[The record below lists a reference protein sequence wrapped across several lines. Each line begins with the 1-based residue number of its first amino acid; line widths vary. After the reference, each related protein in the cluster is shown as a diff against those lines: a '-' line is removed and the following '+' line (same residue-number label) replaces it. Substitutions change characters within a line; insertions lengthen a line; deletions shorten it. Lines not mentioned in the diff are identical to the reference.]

1 MLLMERK
8 RYPVVVMIHG
18 GFWKMPYGLNQFDQ
32 LSIMLVEQGYAVWNI
47 EYRRVGETGGHLAL
61 WMALKTK
68 P

>member
-1 MLLMERK
+1 
-8 RYPVVVMIHG
+8 
-18 GFWKMPYGLNQFDQ
+18 MPYGLNQFDQ